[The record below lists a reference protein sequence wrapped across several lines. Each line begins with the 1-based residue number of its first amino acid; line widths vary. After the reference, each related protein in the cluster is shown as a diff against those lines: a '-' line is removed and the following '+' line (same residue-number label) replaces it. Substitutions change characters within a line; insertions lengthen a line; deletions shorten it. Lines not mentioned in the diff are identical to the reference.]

1 MERHLAELEQQE
13 KVLTEKRE
21 PCRGA
26 SAGEDCPVAASV
38 HEEDG
43 EERGES
49 TQKNHPSGFGGALVN
64 GLLILGGYLL
74 VDGMTAFF
82 QEDMDVLK
90 RDVAILGVWLVV
102 MGFVQFFVGEPSAD
116 ASFTVVEREVEAEAG
131 EEEDGDKDA
140 EEDEKKDDVE
150 TNDEE
155 EEFYKVPMQWICAA
169 AASAAPCGFMILGG
183 YLLVDGITALF
194 QADMD
199 VLKRDVV
206 FLGVW
211 LMAMGF
217 MKFLDSSEEE
227 EGTAAGRSTTRWAGL
242 RAEGARVA
250 EVRGLSAARAGA
262 EPELGQ
268 QPRSN
273 GGLERGRS
281 SSWRGSPLPLGPLG
295 GSLLLALCLGGGGLF
310 FSFFLLVLLA
320 PGVA

>member
-1 MERHLAELEQQE
+1 MRQLPAEAAALCEGHLPGAHGLPVPPRPWPRLAASADVVDLGRHIAESEQQE
-13 KVLTEKRE
+13 KVLTEERE

-26 SAGEDCPVAASV
+26 SAGEDYPETASE
-38 HEEDG
+38 HEEDE
-43 EERGES
+43 EERDES
-49 TQKNHPSGFGGALVN
+49 IQKNYSSGLGGALVN
-64 GLLILGGYLL
+64 GLLVLGGYLI
-74 VDGMTAFF
+74 VDGMTALF
-82 QEDMDVLK
+82 QEDMDALK
-90 RDVAILGVWLVV
+90 RDVALLGVWLGV
-102 MGFVQFFVGEPSAD
+102 MGFAQTYVKVKE
-116 ASFTVVEREVEAEAG
+116 EVEAEAG
-131 EEEDGDKDA
+131 EEDGGVKDA
-140 EEDEKKDDVE
+140 EKDEKKDDAE

-155 EEFYKVPMQWICAA
+155 EKGFYKVPMKGICAA

-242 RAEGARVA
+242 RDEGARDA

-262 EPELGQ
+262 EPALGQ
-268 QPRSN
+268 QPRSA
-273 GGLERGRS
+273 GGLHRGRS
-281 SSWRGSPLPLGPLG
+281 SSWRR
-295 GSLLLALCLGGGGLF
+295 
-310 FSFFLLVLLA
+310 
-320 PGVA
+320 